1 MKALFYKDIIA
12 LKGNLKALLIVLVFD
27 FVVIKAGFPD
37 MAYLISTFWLIDFV
51 SRTFD
56 TENKNNFYKYVISN
70 AVDEKIIVI
79 YKYILVFL
87 AIILIFLIDSSF
99 AFLTGV
105 DKTIYRFLIFS
116 NLNILLYEILIPI
129 FFRFGKIAREVI
141 RILVGIVYVLGIFY
155 MVKDGRLFSFDIFT
169 NMNIFL
175 IGGLIALVLF
185 VFSFGLSL
193 KFIKKKVE

>member
-87 AIILIFLIDSSF
+87 AIILIFLIDFSF
-99 AFLTGV
+99 TFLTGV

-155 MVKDGRLFSFDIFT
+155 MVKDGRIFSFDIFT

>member
-12 LKGNLKALLIVLVFD
+12 LKGHLKAVLIVLVFG

-70 AVDEKIIVI
+70 AVDEKNIVI

-87 AIILIFLIDSSF
+87 AIILILLIDFSF

-129 FFRFGKIAREVI
+129 FFRFGKISREVI

>member
-87 AIILIFLIDSSF
+87 AIILIFLIDFSF

-175 IGGLIALVLF
+175 IGWLIALVLF

>member
-87 AIILIFLIDSSF
+87 AIILIFLIDFSF
-99 AFLTGV
+99 TFLTGV

-175 IGGLIALVLF
+175 IGWLIALVLF

>member
-1 MKALFYKDIIA
+1 MKALFYKDIMA

-87 AIILIFLIDSSF
+87 AIILIFLIDFSF
-99 AFLTGV
+99 TFLTGV

-169 NMNIFL
+169 NINIFL

>member
-70 AVDEKIIVI
+70 AVDEKNIVI

-87 AIILIFLIDSSF
+87 AIILIFLIDFSF

-129 FFRFGKIAREVI
+129 FFRFGKISREVI

>member
-87 AIILIFLIDSSF
+87 AIILIFLIDFSF

-129 FFRFGKIAREVI
+129 FFRFGKISREVI

-155 MVKDGRLFSFDIFT
+155 MVKDGRLFNFSVFI

-175 IGGLIALVLF
+175 IGWLIALVLF

>member
-87 AIILIFLIDSSF
+87 AIILIFLIDFSF
-99 AFLTGV
+99 TFLTGV

>member
-87 AIILIFLIDSSF
+87 AIILILLIDFSF

-129 FFRFGKIAREVI
+129 FFRFGKISREVI

>member
-12 LKGNLKALLIVLVFD
+12 LKGNLKAVLIVLVFG

-70 AVDEKIIVI
+70 AVDEKNIVI

-87 AIILIFLIDSSF
+87 AIILILLIDFSF

-129 FFRFGKIAREVI
+129 FFRFGKISREVI

>member
-70 AVDEKIIVI
+70 AVDEKNIVI

-87 AIILIFLIDSSF
+87 AIILILLIDFSF

-105 DKTIYRFLIFS
+105 DKTIYRFLIFL

-129 FFRFGKIAREVI
+129 FFRWGKISREVI

-155 MVKDGRLFSFDIFT
+155 MVKDGRLFNFSVFI

-175 IGGLIALVLF
+175 IGWLIALVLF

>member
-87 AIILIFLIDSSF
+87 AIILIFLIDFSF

-129 FFRFGKIAREVI
+129 FFRWGKISREVI

>member
-12 LKGNLKALLIVLVFD
+12 LKGNLKAVLIVLVFD

-70 AVDEKIIVI
+70 AVDEKNIVI

-87 AIILIFLIDSSF
+87 AIILILLIDFSF

-129 FFRFGKIAREVI
+129 FFRFGKISREVI

>member
-87 AIILIFLIDSSF
+87 AIILIFLIDFSF

>member
-87 AIILIFLIDSSF
+87 AIILIFLIGNF
-99 AFLTGV
+99 
-105 DKTIYRFLIFS
+105 
-116 NLNILLYEILIPI
+116 
-129 FFRFGKIAREVI
+129 
-141 RILVGIVYVLGIFY
+141 
-155 MVKDGRLFSFDIFT
+155 
-169 NMNIFL
+169 
-175 IGGLIALVLF
+175 
-185 VFSFGLSL
+185 
-193 KFIKKKVE
+193 KFK

>member
-12 LKGNLKALLIVLVFD
+12 LKGNLKAVLIVLVFG

-70 AVDEKIIVI
+70 AVDEKNIVI

-87 AIILIFLIDSSF
+87 AIILILLIDFSF

>member
-175 IGGLIALVLF
+175 IGWLIALVLF

>member
-87 AIILIFLIDSSF
+87 AIILIFLIDFSF

-105 DKTIYRFLIFS
+105 VKTIYRFLIFS

>member
-87 AIILIFLIDSSF
+87 AIILIFLIDFSF
-99 AFLTGV
+99 TFLTGV

-193 KFIKKKVE
+193 KFIKKEVE

>member
-56 TENKNNFYKYVISN
+56 TENKNNFYKYVIS
-70 AVDEKIIVI
+70 VDEKIIVI
-79 YKYILVFL
+79 YKFILVFL
-87 AIILIFLIDSSF
+87 AIILIFLIDFSF

-175 IGGLIALVLF
+175 IGWLIALVLF

>member
-70 AVDEKIIVI
+70 AVDEKNIVI

-87 AIILIFLIDSSF
+87 AIILIFLIDFSF

-175 IGGLIALVLF
+175 IGWLIALVLF

>member
-12 LKGNLKALLIVLVFD
+12 LKGNLKAVLIVLVFG

-70 AVDEKIIVI
+70 AVDEKNIVI

-87 AIILIFLIDSSF
+87 AIILILLIDFSF

-129 FFRFGKIAREVI
+129 FFRFGKISREVI

-155 MVKDGRLFSFDIFT
+155 MVKDGRLFNFSVFI

>member
-12 LKGNLKALLIVLVFD
+12 LKGNLKAVLIVLVFG

-70 AVDEKIIVI
+70 AVDEKNIVI

-87 AIILIFLIDSSF
+87 AIILILLIDFSF

-129 FFRFGKIAREVI
+129 FFRFGKISREVI

-155 MVKDGRLFSFDIFT
+155 MVKDGRLFNFSVFI

-175 IGGLIALVLF
+175 IGWLIALVLF

>member
-12 LKGNLKALLIVLVFD
+12 LKGNLKAVLIVLVFG

-70 AVDEKIIVI
+70 AVDEKNIVI

-87 AIILIFLIDSSF
+87 AIILILLIDFSF

-129 FFRFGKIAREVI
+129 FFRFGKISREVI
-141 RILVGIVYVLGIFY
+141 RILVGIVSVLGIFY

>member
-12 LKGNLKALLIVLVFD
+12 LKGNLKAVLIVLVFG

-70 AVDEKIIVI
+70 AVDEKNIVI

-87 AIILIFLIDSSF
+87 AIILIFLIDFSF

-129 FFRFGKIAREVI
+129 FFRFGKISREVI

>member
-87 AIILIFLIDSSF
+87 AIILIFLIDFSF

-175 IGGLIALVLF
+175 IGELIALVLF

>member
-12 LKGNLKALLIVLVFD
+12 LKGNLKAVLIVLVFG

-70 AVDEKIIVI
+70 AVDDKTIAI
-79 YKYILVFL
+79 YKYLLTFLTIL
-87 AIILIFLIDSSF
+87 LIFLINFLF

-129 FFRFGKIAREVI
+129 FFRWGKSSREVI

>member
-87 AIILIFLIDSSF
+87 AIILIFLINFSF
-99 AFLTGV
+99 TFLTGV

>member
-70 AVDEKIIVI
+70 AVDEKNIVI

-87 AIILIFLIDSSF
+87 AIILILLIDFSF

-129 FFRFGKIAREVI
+129 FFRFGKISREVI

>member
-87 AIILIFLIDSSF
+87 AIILIFLIDFSF
-99 AFLTGV
+99 TFLTGV

-175 IGGLIALVLF
+175 IGGMIALVLF

>member
-37 MAYLISTFWLIDFV
+37 MAYLISTFWLTDFV

-87 AIILIFLIDSSF
+87 AIILIFLIDFSF

>member
-12 LKGNLKALLIVLVFD
+12 LKGNLKAVLIVLVFG

-70 AVDEKIIVI
+70 AVDDKTIAI
-79 YKYILVFL
+79 YKYLLTFLTIL
-87 AIILIFLIDSSF
+87 LIFLINFLF

-105 DKTIYRFLIFS
+105 DKTIYRFLIFL

-129 FFRFGKIAREVI
+129 FFRWGKISREVI

-155 MVKDGRLFSFDIFT
+155 MVKDGRLFNFSVFI

-175 IGGLIALVLF
+175 IGWLIALVLF

>member
-87 AIILIFLIDSSF
+87 AIILIFLIDFSF
-99 AFLTGV
+99 TFLTGV

-129 FFRFGKIAREVI
+129 FFKFGKIAREVI